1 MTFYTSIV
9 IFVNKERLN
18 DDKKFM
24 NTQPNQIIKLIQK
37 KVNDFDQKMPF
48 LVLQGELVSYG
59 EL

>member
-1 MTFYTSIV
+1 MSIV
-9 IFVNKERLN
+9 IFVDKERLN

>member
-1 MTFYTSIV
+1 MSIV

-37 KVNDFDQKMPF
+37 TVNAFDQKMPF

-59 EL
+59 ELQNN

>member
-1 MTFYTSIV
+1 MTFYVSIV
-9 IFVNKERLN
+9 IFVDKERLN